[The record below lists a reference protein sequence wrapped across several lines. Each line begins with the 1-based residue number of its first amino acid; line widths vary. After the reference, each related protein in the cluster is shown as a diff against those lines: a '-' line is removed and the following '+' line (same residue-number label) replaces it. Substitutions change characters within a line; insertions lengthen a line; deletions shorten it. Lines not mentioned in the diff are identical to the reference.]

1 METSCLRQSINTCF
15 NQDFI
20 SHCSAWNRIY
30 GTVFSVI
37 TGLNGSGQLRAV
49 CGWVDLRRM
58 TMQTRLPWPS
68 TDASEWH
75 WRSISIFPSFCAVC
89 MEWRQTALGKGE
101 VRCVCVCVCR
111 VLAGV
116 SDNEMQQGT
125 KSWGPLFSVLQ
136 LHFHSR
142 QSMIL
147 LNPLSCVHACMCVCV
162 CVRACLCLY
171 EPVVVMCTSLPSS
184 SPPVSILHGRSP

>member
-1 METSCLRQSINTCF
+1 
-15 NQDFI
+15 
-20 SHCSAWNRIY
+20 
-30 GTVFSVI
+30 
-37 TGLNGSGQLRAV
+37 
-49 CGWVDLRRM
+49 
-58 TMQTRLPWPS
+58 
-68 TDASEWH
+68 
-75 WRSISIFPSFCAVC
+75 

-101 VRCVCVCVCR
+101 VRCVCVSC

-147 LNPLSCVHACMCVCV
+147 PYPLSCVRVCV
-162 CVRACLCLY
+162 CVYVCKSGLLGV
-171 EPVVVMCTSLPSS
+171 PVSPP
-184 SPPVSILHGRSP
+184 PPVSILHGRSP

>member
-1 METSCLRQSINTCF
+1 MP
-15 NQDFI
+15 
-20 SHCSAWNRIY
+20 
-30 GTVFSVI
+30 V
-37 TGLNGSGQLRAV
+37 NG
-49 CGWVDLRRM
+49 
-58 TMQTRLPWPS
+58 
-68 TDASEWH
+68 TDAVSLF
-75 WRSISIFPSFCAVC
+75 SSLFCAVC

-101 VRCVCVCVCR
+101 VRSVCVSC

-147 LNPLSCVHACMCVCV
+147 PCPLYVYVYVCACV
-162 CVRACLCLY
+162 CLCLY
-171 EPVVVMCTSLPSS
+171 EQVVVCTHAPLLLLLVFCMAD
-184 SPPVSILHGRSP
+184 PPNVITVSACLIYSRRE